1 MTVPKINLSP
11 IVWPLVVLIIAFGAF
26 YLKPWQ
32 TKQAE
37 TISVTAQGTADTVPD
52 IGKITAT
59 IESKNPNLDLARREN
74 DKKVEQ
80 IVTKLKELGVEEKD
94 IKTQN
99 LNAGQSYEALPA
111 DRQVQPMMYP
121 APPKP
126 NTNNFSTTL
135 EITIRNFD
143 TTDKILSVLTQNG
156 LTNLYGPELTVSDD
170 KLEETKSKA
179 REKAVENAK
188 KKASELAKVTDRKIG
203 KAVKISELGD
213 YGYPIPMM
221 AVSGTDLAEKA
232 SRIQP
237 GQNEITINLAVDF
250 SLK

>member
-1 MTVPKINLSP
+1 MKVPKITSSVLWP
-11 IVWPLVVLIIAFGAF
+11 IVVLIIAFGAF
-26 YLKPWQ
+26 YIKPWQ

-37 TISVTAQGTADTVPD
+37 TISVTAQGTADSVPNV
-52 IGKITAT
+52 GKITAT
-59 IESKNPNLDLARREN
+59 IESKNPNLDLARQEN
-74 DKKVEQ
+74 DKKVSQ
-80 IVTKLKELGVEEKD
+80 IITKLKELGVEEKD

-99 LNAGQSYEALPA
+99 LSAGQSYEI
-111 DRQVQPMMYP
+111 QPMMYP
-121 APPKP
+121 VPPRP
-126 NTNNFSTTL
+126 NTNNFSTTM

-143 TTDKILSVLTQNG
+143 TTDKILSTLTQNG
-156 LTNLYGPELTVSDD
+156 LTNLYGPELTVSNE